1 MLWRLRSLLVCM
13 LTCDVCSGT
22 CSWMPNAKSIK
33 KRQQAADV
41 RNRYFQSFPQGFNLA
56 ALDAFG
62 PPWTP
67 ANCRARIG
75 EKSPQTMHSWQHASS
90 ICIWWLQIP
99 NMYIFHLGNGHVC
112 KSFDWLQKTLTSSI
126 VQIKPSGGSLLTLY
140 STLQHR
146 QMMQRKTFQEYHTN
160 MTKHRL
166 KLCEWN
172 TISIFW
178 PGAEDKFK
186 DPSRTEEI

>member
-1 MLWRLRSLLVCM
+1 MQNLL
-13 LTCDVCSGT
+13 
-22 CSWMPNAKSIK
+22 K
-33 KRQQAADV
+33 KATGCRCQKWIFSKLST
-41 RNRYFQSFPQGFNLA
+41 RFNLA

-62 PPWTP
+62 HREHLPT
-67 ANCRARIG
+67 AELEL
-75 EKSPQTMHSWQHASS
+75 EKNHHRLCILGQHASS

-146 QMMQRKTFQEYHTN
+146 QMMQRKTSKNITQIW
-160 MTKHRL
+160 RSID
-166 KLCEWN
+166 WN
-172 TISIFW
+172 YVNEIRFPFFDLVLRTSSR
-178 PGAEDKFK
+178 